1 MPEPISE
8 QDLATARRVL
18 TQCRAEVL
26 NAAFVIL
33 TQNYGFS
40 AKRISR
46 AFEDVIKQLD
56 QLDATTI
63 PLVFEEG

>member
-1 MPEPISE
+1 MSEPISE
-8 QDLATARRVL
+8 QDLVTARRVL

-40 AKRISR
+40 SKRVAR
-46 AFEDVIKQLD
+46 AFEDVTKELD
-56 QLDATTI
+56 QLDAETI